1 MMRKI
6 LFGAVLSF
14 SLMSTGC
21 LKAIL
26 VDGQMK
32 GSREGSGAFDQLG
45 DYELARSAL
54 SSAIVQFEGLHGFRP
69 DNEDGYMLL
78 MKAWTGY
85 AYGFAQDDYEEALL
99 TGNEELIEY
108 QKKRAKM
115 AFDRGVFYGQEVIAK
130 RADGFTE
137 AKKSE
142 PTLRA
147 WLDENFKDKEDASLL
162 FWAAYPWVARVQLM
176 KEESQFV
183 GELYIGIALVA
194 HSRKLDPDVENYS
207 ATTVMAAYHARN
219 VSAEPAESKKMFDE
233 VLQKTGRKQLLV
245 QINYA
250 RSYACTT
257 ANKDLYEQL
266 LNEVLNAD
274 DPDPKFRLQNVMA
287 KRRAKRSLTKTF
299 YEDCGFTSAPM
310 AKPKPE

>member
-21 LKAIL
+21 
-26 VDGQMK
+26 VK
-32 GSREGSGAFDQLG
+32 GMLIDAQIKGTKDGSGAFDQLG
-45 DYELARSAL
+45 DYELARGAL
-54 SSAIVQFEGLHGFRP
+54 SAGIVQFEGLHNMRP
-69 DNEDGYMLL
+69 DNEDGYRLL
-78 MKAWTGY
+78 MKGWTGY
-85 AYGFAQDDYEEALL
+85 AYGFAQDDYEEAIL

-115 AFDRGVFYGQEVIAK
+115 AFDRGVFYGQELIGK
-130 RADGFTE
+130 RAEGFAE
-137 AKKSE
+137 AKKSD

-147 WLDENFKDKEDASLL
+147 WLAENFKDKEDASLL
-162 FWAAYPWVARVQLM
+162 FWAAYPWVTRVQLM
-176 KEESQFV
+176 KEESQYV

-194 HSRKLDPDVENYS
+194 HSIKLDPDVENYS

-219 VSAEPAESKKMFDE
+219 ASAEPAEAKKLFEE
-233 VLQKTGRKQLLV
+233 VLAKTQRKQLLV

-274 DPDPKFRLQNVMA
+274 DPDPAFRLQNVMA
-287 KRRAKRSLTKTF
+287 KRRAKRSLMKAF
-299 YEDCGFTSAPM
+299 YEDCGFTSAPV
-310 AKPKPE
+310 AKPKAE

>member
-1 MMRKI
+1 MRKI

-21 LKAIL
+21 IKGIL
-26 VDGQMK
+26 IDGQISGTK
-32 GSREGSGAFDQLG
+32 EGSGAFDELG
-45 DYELARSAL
+45 DYEMARSAL
-54 SSAIVQFEGLHGFRP
+54 SAGIVQFEGLHGMRP

-78 MKAWTGY
+78 MKGWTGY

-115 AFDRGVFYGQEVIAK
+115 AFDRGVFYGQELIAK
-130 RADGFTE
+130 RADGYTE
-137 AKKSE
+137 AKKSD

-147 WLDENFKDKEDASLL
+147 WLDENFKNKEDAPML

-176 KEESQFV
+176 KDESAYV
-183 GELYIGIALVA
+183 GELYVGIAIMA
-194 HSRKLDPDVENYS
+194 HSLKLDPDIEGYS
-207 ATTVMAAYHARN
+207 STTVMAAYHARN
-219 VSAEPAESKKMFDE
+219 MAAEPAEAKPMFE
-233 VLQKTGRKQLLV
+233 SVLQKTKRKQLLV
-245 QINYA
+245 QLNYA
-250 RSYACTT
+250 RTYACTT

-299 YEDCGFTSAPM
+299 YEDCGFSSPPV
-310 AKPKPE
+310 AKPKAD

>member
-21 LKAIL
+21 VKGIL
-26 VDGQMK
+26 LDAQISGTK
-32 GSREGSGAFDQLG
+32 DGSGAFDQLG
-45 DYELARSAL
+45 DYEMARAAL
-54 SSAIVQFEGLHGFRP
+54 SAGIVQFEGLHGMRP

-78 MKAWTGY
+78 MKGWTGY

-115 AFDRGVFYGQEVIAK
+115 AFDRGVFYGQEVIGK
-130 RADGFTE
+130 RAEGFTE
-137 AKKSE
+137 AKKSA
-142 PTLRA
+142 PALKA
-147 WLDENFKDKEDASLL
+147 WLADNFKEKEDASLL
-162 FWAAYPWVARVQLM
+162 FWAAYPWVARVNLL

-183 GELYIGIALVA
+183 GELYIGIALVEQ
-194 HSRKLDPDVENYS
+194 SIKLDPDVENYS

-219 VSAEPAESKKMFDE
+219 VSAEPADSKKLFDM
-233 VLQKTGRKQLLV
+233 VLQKTARKQLLV

-299 YEDCGFTSAPM
+299 YDDCGFTSAPV